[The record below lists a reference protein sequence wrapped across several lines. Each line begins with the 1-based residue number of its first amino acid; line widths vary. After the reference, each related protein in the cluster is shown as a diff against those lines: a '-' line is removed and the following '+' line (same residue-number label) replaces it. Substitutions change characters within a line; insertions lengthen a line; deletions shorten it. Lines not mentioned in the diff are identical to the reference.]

1 MADPAPPLEA
11 APAPMAAR
19 GRPHPSWMTLAATV
33 LPLYAL
39 DQWTKF
45 LVTRHI
51 EWQGYI
57 DILPDH
63 WFDLVYL
70 TNTGA
75 AWGMFAGRSTL
86 FLIVAVVA
94 LAVLAVLHRQ
104 GAFASRW
111 AGAGLCLLVPGILG
125 NLTDRVL
132 RGSVVDFLSFDLH
145 FPGAHPF
152 PAFNVADSCI
162 CVAVGCFLIGSWRE
176 GRGTAAR

>member
-1 MADPAPPLEA
+1 MTDPAVPSEV
-11 APAPMAAR
+11 APAPVAGPR
-19 GRPHPSWMTLAATV
+19 RPRPSWAALAGTV

-39 DQWTKF
+39 DQWTKS
-45 LVTRHI
+45 LVVRHI
-51 EWQGYI
+51 EWQGDI
-57 DILPDH
+57 PILPDH

-75 AWGMFAGRSTL
+75 AWGMLAGKSTL
-86 FLIVAVVA
+86 FLIIAVVA
-94 LAVLAVLHRQ
+94 LTVLTVLHRR

-162 CVAVGCFLIGSWRE
+162 CVAVGCFLIGSWWE
-176 GRGTAAR
+176 GRGVAT